1 MIIGVIADNRVL
13 IPTDRHYRKNK
24 YFYCESCKKHL
35 LHFVGESIAMNN
47 IICTYTVVTE
57 SVDEHESICTLKE
70 MKLQTG
76 TQVVQNSQFLIDLVK
91 YSNYFNENKTAVDY
105 KMMINTIV
113 LENTTITNAT
123 MKRAINELKR
133 KFVVEIPNY

>member
-1 MIIGVIADNRVL
+1 
-13 IPTDRHYRKNK
+13 
-24 YFYCESCKKHL
+24 
-35 LHFVGESIAMNN
+35 MNN

>member
-1 MIIGVIADNRVL
+1 MIIGVIADNRV
-13 IPTDRHYRKNK
+13 IQPTDRHYRKNK

-70 MKLQTG
+70 IKLQTG
-76 TQVVQNSQFLIDLVK
+76 IQVVQNSQFLIDLVK
-91 YSNYFNENKTAVDY
+91 YSNFSTKI
-105 KMMINTIV
+105 KLRLII
-113 LENTTITNAT
+113 
-123 MKRAINELKR
+123 K
-133 KFVVEIPNY
+133 